1 MKIEVV
7 KEFSF
12 DAAHCLPEHAG
23 KCKNLHGH
31 TYKLMIGVTTLAL
44 NLNKGMVVDF
54 GDLKKIVNELVIDK
68 LDHSFLNNIYENE
81 FPRNCPT
88 AENMV
93 VWIVKEIKGRLGY
106 FGELS
111 LVRLY
116 ETPTSYAEWRKKGK
130 GNENEKCSEKKACV
144 NKEELKEMLSI
155 YEQIRLLFPGK
166 EREGVDK
173 NA

>member
-12 DAAHCLPEHAG
+12 DAAHCLPEHSG

-31 TYKLMIGVTTLAL
+31 TYKLMVGIAAPSSSL
-44 NLNKGMVVDF
+44 NFNKGMVVDF
-54 GDLKKIVNELVIDK
+54 GDLKKIVNESVVNK

-93 VWIVKEIKGRLGY
+93 VWIVKEIKEKLGR
-106 FGELS
+106 GELS

-116 ETPTSYAEWRKKGK
+116 ETPTSYAEWR
-130 GNENEKCSEKKACV
+130 NENA
-144 NKEELKEMLSI
+144 
-155 YEQIRLLFPGK
+155 
-166 EREGVDK
+166 
-173 NA
+173 